1 MKAHKFRTHPRPDGE
16 VIDLLERAL
25 ASARKGYVKTC
36 LVVLADPLHHVETA
50 AAGDLSE
57 VRTNVMLGGLTR
69 AANELMKVK

>member
-1 MKAHKFRTHPRPDGE
+1 MRAQKFRSHPVPDNE

-25 ASARKGYVKTC
+25 ASARKGYVKSC

-57 VRTNVMLGGLTR
+57 VRTNVMLGGLSR
-69 AANELMKVK
+69 AANELMKHK